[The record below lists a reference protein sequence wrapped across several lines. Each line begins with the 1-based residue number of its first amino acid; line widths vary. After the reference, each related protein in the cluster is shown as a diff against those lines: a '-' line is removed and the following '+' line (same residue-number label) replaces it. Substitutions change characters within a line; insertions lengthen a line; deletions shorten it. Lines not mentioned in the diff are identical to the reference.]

1 MRERKEGDVG
11 RKRRTEK
18 EGGRGR
24 TEKQKN
30 QITVG
35 RRSQPVISSVG
46 YSCSLGRS
54 FVSFFL
60 SQRIEHCDAR
70 AQNQKIQM

>member
-35 RRSQPVISSVG
+35 RRLQLQ
-46 YSCSLGRS
+46 LGT
-54 FVSFFL
+54 FFCIFFL